1 MKIEEIRELKEMGF
15 TADQIMTLSGQPAGA
30 PAEAQAAQDE
40 SPAEAQDESPA
51 ETPAEAPDNCRIQ
64 KLEQTISDQQ
74 KQIKDLVKQMQAN
87 NRRTASM
94 NTPPD
99 QDLQTKTDEIMAEL
113 IRPSIKK
120 GE

>member
-1 MKIEEIRELKEMGF
+1 MTIEEIRELKEMGF
-15 TADQIMTLSGQPAGA
+15 TADQIMQLSGQPETAPAEAPAAPAETPVETQEEA
-30 PAEAQAAQDE
+30 PAEAQDD
-40 SPAEAQDESPA
+40 S
-51 ETPAEAPDNCRIQ
+51 RFQ
-64 KLEQTISDQQ
+64 KLEQTISEQQ
-74 KQIKDLVKQMQAN
+74 NQIRDLIKQMQAN

>member
-15 TADQIMTLSGQPAGA
+15 TADQIMQLSGQPETAPEEIPEEA
-30 PAEAQAAQDE
+30 PAEETEPAEPEQTPAQDD
-40 SPAEAQDESPA
+40 SRFQ
-51 ETPAEAPDNCRIQ
+51 R
-64 KLEQTISDQQ
+64 LEQTISEQQ
-74 KQIKDLVKQMQAN
+74 NQIRDLIKQMQAN

-94 NTPPD
+94 NTPPE

>member
-1 MKIEEIRELKEMGF
+1 MLDFGFYNMDCMEGMGHF
-15 TADQIMTLSGQPAGA
+15 P
-30 PAEAQAAQDE
+30 DE
-40 SPAEAQDESPA
+40 YFDLAVVDPPYGDASKNGGGWNRFGERFDRYKYP
-51 ETPAEAPDNCRIQ
+51 
-64 KLEQTISDQQ
+64 QTISEQQ
-74 KQIKDLVKQMQAN
+74 NQIRDLIKQMQAN

-94 NTPPD
+94 NTPPE